1 MRCSRAP
8 EGTESR
14 THTVRIAAE
23 LGEEPSGRRDQ
34 YPRHSEL
41 EARVGRVRVWAP
53 GVSESVSVTAV
64 YLWDSRIGTC
74 ETVRGKTKSA
84 QVILYITFLSDPCRQ
99 EQPPWRAS
107 RQQRPTPRQAALPEG
122 P

>member
-41 EARVGRVRVWAP
+41 EARVGRVRVWLWAP
-53 GVSESVSVTAV
+53 WGDLSLSVTTVHYGIAV
-64 YLWDSRIGTC
+64 FGC
-74 ETVRGKTKSA
+74 VRPK
-84 QVILYITFLSDPCRQ
+84 
-99 EQPPWRAS
+99 
-107 RQQRPTPRQAALPEG
+107 AAG
-122 P
+122 ACKRV